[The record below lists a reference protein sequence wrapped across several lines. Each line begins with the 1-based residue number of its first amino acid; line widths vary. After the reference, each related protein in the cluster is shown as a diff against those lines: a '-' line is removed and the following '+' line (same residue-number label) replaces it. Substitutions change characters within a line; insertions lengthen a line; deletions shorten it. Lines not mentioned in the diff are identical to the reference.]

1 MQIMVD
7 IETMA
12 TSRKASIMSIGAVTF
27 DEKTPPT
34 REGFYC
40 TIKLGDVGNEHRE
53 INPDTVMWWLSQEK
67 EAQSALIDEKHRTSF
82 YNAIRRLG
90 AFIEGHLKKD
100 SIWANGASFD
110 LGILRHAF
118 EQENLDLPWRYNQE
132 CCMRAFRRTEKYN
145 IFDAKWKEFKEA
157 NKNCHNALD
166 DAYCQA
172 LYVYEIIKNAQSTPR

>member
-1 MQIMVD
+1 MHIMID

-12 TSRKASIMSIGAVTF
+12 TSNKAAIMSIGAVTF
-27 DEKTPPT
+27 DEKTAPT

-40 TIKLGDVGNEHRE
+40 TIKLGDIGNEHRE

-67 EAQSALIDEKHRTSF
+67 EAQSALIDEKHRTTLRDAL
-82 YNAIRRLG
+82 NNLG
-90 AFIEGHLKKD
+90 VYVVKNLKKD

-118 EQENLDLPWRYNQE
+118 EQHNWDVPWRYNQE
-132 CCMRAFRRTEKYN
+132 CCMRSLRRIEKYN
-145 IFDAKWKEFKEA
+145 LFDGKWAEFKKE
-157 NKNCHNALD
+157 NENCHNALD

-172 LYVYEIIKNAQSTPR
+172 MYVYSIIKEK